1 MYNSLMLVYTDFE
14 YCGKIH
20 DVYADLNNRLYFYQ
34 KIMTSEGIK
43 YFSPLFHTDELKK
56 AYEKKLKE
64 QSELNKSRRS
74 R

>member
-14 YCGKIH
+14 YCGKKH
-20 DVYADLNNRLYFYQ
+20 DVYADQNNRLYFYQ

-43 YFSPLFHTDELKK
+43 YFSPLFPTDELKK
-56 AYEKKLKE
+56 AYEKKLMEHEEIK
-64 QSELNKSRRS
+64 KSRRS